1 MLFIIAYAISLLASF
16 VLLMIGS
23 ALHLRYYSQIGR
35 KKYWAIVCVPMVSF
49 FWSARPDAGG
59 LHFRQL

>member
-1 MLFIIAYAISLLASF
+1 MLFIIAYAISLLVSF

-35 KKYWAIVCVPMVSF
+35 GKYWAIVCVPMISF
-49 FWSARPDAGG
+49 FWSARSDAGG
-59 LHFRQL
+59 LHFWQL